1 MARYPPLPALQ
12 PRNFVYRRADP
23 SWKPEGI
30 PLLEYL
36 EYPALPLAGRLTNG
50 WMSYRAVAGP
60 LARFRPDVI
69 LAYWLYPEGW
79 GAVRAGRRL
88 GVPVVSGSRGSDLL
102 RIGDPWTLRMTRQVV
117 RQSDAISVVSGELK
131 ERAVALGAEP
141 RKVRVIPNGCDT
153 TVFRPADR
161 AAARAALGIEADA
174 RLILF
179 AGHLIPGKGVLD
191 LVEAFRRMD
200 GTRDRLVFVGE
211 GALRDELAKA
221 ASALGGRVTL
231 AGSAAPEQVAQWLA
245 ASDLL
250 ALPSYS
256 EGCPN
261 VVIEALACGRPV
273 VATTVGAIPDLVT
286 PECGLLVRQGDVEG
300 LVLALREALE
310 RKWDEGRIARIHRRS
325 WTEAARETF
334 ELCLSVVRKAG
345 EKPVSFS

>member
-1 MARYPPLPALQ
+1 
-12 PRNFVYRRADP
+12 
-23 SWKPEGI
+23 
-30 PLLEYL
+30 
-36 EYPALPLAGRLTNG
+36 
-50 WMSYRAVAGP
+50 
-60 LARFRPDVI
+60 
-69 LAYWLYPEGW
+69 
-79 GAVRAGRRL
+79 VRAGRRL